1 MYPTPVWGTAGVP
14 GYGTGPWTASVQQ
27 SYTLTGS
34 ASTGSPTGK
43 HQGKGPEPATRTPPH
58 TPQPGRP
65 GHDTAPSDTEKRQK
79 EEGTRKGDSK
89 GTHHQ
94 QTPAKG
100 GGEPHSRDR
109 GGGTTHS
116 PHTKQGRQTTPAKAR
131 AGTQTHHQHTAHT
144 PERAHNTHPHNRH
157 RHEPHKRTPHTK
169 AQAPPAPHT
178 QHTQTQT
185 TGTQQPARGTAG
197 PPEAARTQR
206 RTHQARSQEWRTATP
221 SNTRTATPNTRTG
234 HYDTHTSTATN
245 AQTGRHDTLTSG
257 HTRNQRKHHRQHQ
270 RPQHPPTT
278 NQHKKPPNTAQRPH
292 PTDPVPHRL
301 APRTTATD
309 IHAIGNTNTAKNQ
322 ASTTPSPTPS
332 PPAPTP
338 TTPTHATAGS
348 GTYITQANGI
358 KHTIAGNTPPSA
370 SPPATSAT
378 GGHRNRHSR

>member
-1 MYPTPVWGTAGVP
+1 MDGIRTTELHPDGECKHRLPHGETPGEGTRAGDKDP
-14 GYGTGPWTASVQQ
+14 
-27 SYTLTGS
+27 
-34 ASTGSPTGK
+34 
-43 HQGKGPEPATRTPPH
+43 PPH
-58 TPQPGRP
+58 T
-65 GHDTAPSDTEKRQK
+65 TA
-79 EEGTRKGDSK
+79 G
-89 GTHHQ
+89 
-94 QTPAKG
+94 
-100 GGEPHSRDR
+100 
-109 GGGTTHS
+109 
-116 PHTKQGRQTTPAKAR
+116 KAR
-131 AGTQTHHQHTAHT
+131 ARHRPKRHGKETEGGGHAKGTARGRTTNRPQPRGAGNHTAETEGGARHTGPPNRAAKPRPQRRGQAPQHTAHT

-185 TGTQQPARGTAG
+185 TGTQQPARGAAG

-278 NQHKKPPNTAQRPH
+278 NKHKKPPNTAVRPH
-292 PTDPVPHRL
+292 PADPVPHRF

-309 IHAIGNTNTAKNQ
+309 IHAIGNTNTTKNQ

-348 GTYITQANGI
+348 STYITQANGI
-358 KHTIAGNTPPSA
+358 KHTITGNTPPSA

-378 GGHRNRHSR
+378 GGHRNHHSR